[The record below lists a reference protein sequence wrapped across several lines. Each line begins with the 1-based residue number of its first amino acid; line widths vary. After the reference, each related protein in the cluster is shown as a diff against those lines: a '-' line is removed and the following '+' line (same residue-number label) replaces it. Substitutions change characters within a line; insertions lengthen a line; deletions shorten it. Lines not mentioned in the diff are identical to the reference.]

1 MTDDDK
7 IRALEAHLASETSR
21 RQSLEEHDNYLNESL
36 TALVEAICPLC
47 QSEGRVTTIASIDT
61 NTGTAVGSMTCTY
74 CDNEGQA
81 EFEIFC
87 REAEWD
93 TGGEPPEEKEV
104 MGDRMRRVLEGMMR
118 PHDP

>member
-7 IRALEAHLASETSR
+7 IRALEARIVSETSR
-21 RQSLEEHDNYLNESL
+21 RQSLEEHDGYINESL

-47 QSEGRVTTIASIDT
+47 QHDGRVTTILSIDT
-61 NTGTAVGSMTCTY
+61 MTGTALGGMVCTH
-74 CDNEGQA
+74 CDNEGQV

-93 TGGEPPEEKEV
+93 TEECA
-104 MGDRMRRVLEGMMR
+104 
-118 PHDP
+118 